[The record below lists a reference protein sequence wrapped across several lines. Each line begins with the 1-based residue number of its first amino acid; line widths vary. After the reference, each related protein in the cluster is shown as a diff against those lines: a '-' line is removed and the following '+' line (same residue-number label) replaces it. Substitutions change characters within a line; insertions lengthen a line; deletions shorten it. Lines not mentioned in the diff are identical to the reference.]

1 MKKQFCPYCGT
12 KMDEEA
18 RFCKNCGEKINE
30 DMQERHSISNNV
42 VDSEKTIGR
51 KMVYEG
57 KIHKCPNCGELM
69 EAFLTLCPACGYE
82 IRDVRAASS
91 VRELTE
97 KLENI
102 SAQKMPAFETKK
114 SVMKMLFGKD
124 FKENDEAEEAL
135 KRFENQKNQ
144 EKASLIINFT
154 VPNSREDIIEF
165 MILAASNIDVKKGTD
180 DVVTKAW
187 ISKLDQVYQR
197 AELSMKSHSDFQQIK
212 DIYDRKKNELKNK
225 KLKNGLIGISCV
237 IGWFFL
243 VGLLWNPGATIGIMF
258 AILIVGII
266 GFVLFKKIVK

>member
-1 MKKQFCPYCGT
+1 
-12 KMDEEA
+12 MDEEA